1 MKTEPDQR
9 TALALTVELGGRHAA
24 SARVELLH
32 EPGEMQVAHVA
43 LSGWIDGA
51 AERRLERALAVLQP
65 REISRVVLD
74 CSCVSRLEAPAAARL
89 MEAVARFEGRPG
101 AVEVRGLPRTTHGE
115 RTP

>member
-1 MKTEPDQR
+1 MNAESGMR
-9 TALALTVELGGRHAA
+9 AALAINLELGGRHAA
-24 SARVELLH
+24 SARVEFLH
-32 EPGEMQVAHVA
+32 EPGETQVAHVA

-51 AERRLERALAVLQP
+51 AERRLERALAALKP

-74 CSCVSRLEAPAAARL
+74 CSCVSRFERPAAARL

-101 AVEVRGLPRTTHGE
+101 GIEVRGMPRTTRGD